1 MSKEY
6 VGLYNDSLGEF
17 LDMFSQTFN
26 LDTVEIK
33 ERYHYVYSK
42 KLTGYMLFVKD
53 MYSSDKI
60 DTNVKFT
67 ETSKMISK
75 TWKELE
81 KNLKKEYNDK
91 ALAMNNKNKKKKE
104 PVKVIVVE
112 EVKPTID
119 YDGMLDDMELTEF
132 EKDGKKY
139 IKDVFNNIIEI
150 KNSEGFYIGYIKDEE
165 LFFY

>member
-6 VGLYNDSLGEF
+6 VDLYNNSMGEF
-17 LDMFSQTFN
+17 LETFSQTFN
-26 LDTVEIK
+26 LDTTEIK

-53 MYSSDKI
+53 MYSGDKI
-60 DTNVKFT
+60 NTNVKFT

-91 ALAMNNKNKKKKE
+91 ALAMNNKNKKKPE
-104 PVKVIVVE
+104 PVKEVIVE
-112 EVKPTID
+112 EVKEQINYND
-119 YDGMLDDMELTEF
+119 NLDNMGLTEF

-150 KNSEGFYIGYIKDEE
+150 KNGEGLYIGYIKEE
-165 LFFY
+165 GLFFY